1 MFAAPVHQYYV
12 QLFTPRLVI
21 GLLAQATGIA
31 VVEEPIVVEQ
41 QVGHRFDDKPVMEVD
56 LVEAN
61 YTQHS
66 RLK

>member
-1 MFAAPVHQYYV
+1 M
-12 QLFTPRLVI
+12 I

-61 YTQHS
+61 YT
-66 RLK
+66 